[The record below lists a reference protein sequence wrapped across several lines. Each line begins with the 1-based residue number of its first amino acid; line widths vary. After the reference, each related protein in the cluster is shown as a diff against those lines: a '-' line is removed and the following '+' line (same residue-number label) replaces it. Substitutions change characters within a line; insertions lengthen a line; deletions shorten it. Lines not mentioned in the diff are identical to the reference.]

1 LTVIFYDNLQYE
13 TVLEETTR
21 FGHFQNSLSD
31 IDERNIKEQENGGS
45 AVHGVTPFSDLSST
59 EFATKYLGFKA
70 TDSKKKSSEKVS
82 EDPYMGSLT
91 SVDWTGTLTTP
102 VKDQGYCG
110 SCW

>member
-1 LTVIFYDNLQYE
+1 M
-13 TVLEETTR
+13 
-21 FGHFQNSLSD
+21 
-31 IDERNIKEQENGGS
+31 KEQESGGS
-45 AVHGVTPFSDLSST
+45 AVHGVTPFSDLSSS
-59 EFATKYLGFKA
+59 EFKTKYLGFKA

-82 EDPYMGSLT
+82 EETYMGSVT

>member
-1 LTVIFYDNLQYE
+1 LTEIFYDNLQYE

-31 IDERNIKEQENGGS
+31 IDERNIKEQESGGS

-59 EFATKYLGFKA
+59 EFSTKYLGFKA

-82 EDPYMGSLT
+82 EEPYMG

>member
-1 LTVIFYDNLQYE
+1 M
-13 TVLEETTR
+13 
-21 FGHFQNSLSD
+21 
-31 IDERNIKEQENGGS
+31 KEQESGGS
-45 AVHGVTPFSDLSST
+45 AVHGVTPFSDLSSS
-59 EFATKYLGFKA
+59 EFQAKYLGFKA

-82 EDPYMGSLT
+82 EDTYMGSVT